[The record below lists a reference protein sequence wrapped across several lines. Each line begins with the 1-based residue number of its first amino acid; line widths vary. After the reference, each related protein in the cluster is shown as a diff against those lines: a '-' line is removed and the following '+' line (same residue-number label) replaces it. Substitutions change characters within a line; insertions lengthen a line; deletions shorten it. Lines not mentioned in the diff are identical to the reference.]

1 MKILTRQHKMI
12 KCLCC
17 YQTLASKEQLQPLSW
32 RSVDFTS
39 EAPRFGSSGNTP
51 YNVDLTNSS
60 IVSHISHKAPH
71 RRYIYPYT
79 CVAEHCSMPHL
90 LFATRKPW
98 ERLMKGDYARTWEC
112 ILCEEG
118 DISFTEV
125 EDINIHIQT
134 SHEDELRSQTL
145 VDLVAWSETQSMA
158 IQSYPLCSLQGSWDS
173 PKLINH
179 VVRRAFEFAFRVVP
193 WLRHAIMWTI

>member
-1 MKILTRQHKMI
+1 MTDRSPQVVNSAKAPAGGKKKASTLSTAEGTSQYNRLPDVARTQIPLIIANAEFPSMTILTRQHKTI

-17 YQTLASKEQLQPLSW
+17 YQNLVSKEQLQPLSW

-60 IVSHISHKAPH
+60 ILSHISHKAPH

-90 LFATRKPW
+90 LFAARKPW
-98 ERLMKGDYARTWEC
+98 ERLMKGDHARTWEC

-125 EDINIHIQT
+125 EDINILIQT
-134 SHEDELRSQTL
+134 SHEDELRS
-145 VDLVAWSETQSMA
+145 
-158 IQSYPLCSLQGSWDS
+158 
-173 PKLINH
+173 
-179 VVRRAFEFAFRVVP
+179 
-193 WLRHAIMWTI
+193 